1 MVGNRPAGSGIR
13 LAVSFDGAVSMR
25 VQELQPNWAVLK
37 VHAKARWRKLTE
49 EDLDEIQGNP
59 ERLVRLLQE
68 RYGYPRGLVL
78 MELGHFLET
87 ERTH

>member
-1 MVGNRPAGSGIR
+1 
-13 LAVSFDGAVSMR
+13 MR
-25 VQELQPNWAVLK
+25 VQELQPNWAALK
-37 VHAKARWRKLTE
+37 VLAKARWRKLTE

-68 RYGYPRGLVL
+68 RYGYPRNLVL